1 MSQPSQPGRP
11 LSAIFSMCFAAVLMF
26 PLSNAA
32 AKYLATDYHLVQI
45 IWFRSAVHMALLL
58 AVFAPRRGMVR
69 LFTTT
74 DLGGQL
80 TRSLVQLVAV
90 ATYWLALAW
99 LPITTATSI
108 GLMAP
113 LVLVALSVP
122 LLGERVGP
130 RRWLA
135 VAIGLMGALIIIR
148 PGGDVHWSAILV
160 VVATVLYAL
169 FQIQTR
175 RLAGRDDPRTT
186 ASYTMVVAFIVSTI
200 GVPFFWI
207 TPAHVIDLLVFVGIG
222 VAGALA
228 HFALIKAF
236 ESGEASLVAPF
247 DYGQLIGAAFFGYV
261 IFAELPDLWTWVGAS
276 IIVASGIYVARRE
289 AVLKRLSMVHN

>member
-1 MSQPSQPGRP
+1 
-11 LSAIFSMCFAAVLMF
+11 
-26 PLSNAA
+26 
-32 AKYLATDYHLVQI
+32 
-45 IWFRSAVHMALLL
+45 
-58 AVFAPRRGMVR
+58 
-69 LFTTT
+69 
-74 DLGGQL
+74 
-80 TRSLVQLVAV
+80 
-90 ATYWLALAW
+90 
-99 LPITTATSI
+99 
-108 GLMAP
+108 
-113 LVLVALSVP
+113 
-122 LLGERVGP
+122 
-130 RRWLA
+130 
-135 VAIGLMGALIIIR
+135 
-148 PGGDVHWSAILV
+148 
-160 VVATVLYAL
+160 
-169 FQIQTR
+169 
-175 RLAGRDDPRTT
+175 
-186 ASYTMVVAFIVSTI
+186 MVVAFIVSTI